1 MRLRLGIR
9 RYLICFSPLAFE
21 SQRQLFP
28 SNLPSPL
35 VFLLIS
41 THFTAPPKVPV
52 APKKFNPGDI
62 LPNTPIES
70 RSLKKD
76 LSGRLHVS
84 LRPMLPDNARRL
96 RITETSGT

>member
-9 RYLICFSPLAFE
+9 RSLICFSPLAFE
-21 SQRQLFP
+21 SQRQLSP

-41 THFTAPPKVPV
+41 THFTAPPEVPV
-52 APKKFNPGDI
+52 APKKLKYFHL
-62 LPNTPIES
+62 LPSPPVEP
-70 RSLKKD
+70 RSLKQDAKY
-76 LSGRLHVS
+76 RLHVS
-84 LRPMLPDNARRL
+84 LRPMNPDNACRL